1 MRVVVV
7 DDQEEIRM
15 ILKLNLEFEG
25 HEVVGEA
32 SNGQEAISVAAETQ
46 PDVMVLDIM
55 MPVMNGLE
63 AIPHIR
69 RISPSTKILVCTAFS
84 PTMLA
89 LQDAAFKADGLVEK
103 TAAPAQIALRV
114 SALVPA

>member
-15 ILKLNLEFEG
+15 ILRINLEFEG

-32 SNGQEAISVAAETQ
+32 ANGQEAISMAEETQ

-69 RISPSTKILVCTAFS
+69 RMSPATKILVCTAFS

-89 LQDAAFKADGLVEK
+89 VNDAAFKADGLVEK
-103 TAAPAQIALRV
+103 SAAPGQIALRV

>member
-1 MRVVVV
+1 MRVAIV
-7 DDQEEIRM
+7 DDQEEIRI
-15 ILKLNLEFEG
+15 ILRINLELDG

-32 SNGQEAISVAAETQ
+32 SNGQEAISLAETTQ

-69 RISPSTKILVCTAFS
+69 RKSPSTKILVCTAFS
-84 PTMLA
+84 PALLA
-89 LQDAAFKADGLVEK
+89 VQNAAFKADGLVEK
-103 TAAPAQIALRV
+103 SAAPSQISLRV
-114 SALVPA
+114 SELAPV